1 MLNHLFN
8 FICFLLAN
16 SMTVICFVP
25 LKSSSSIDEMSWLV
39 LLPVLQLF
47 QFLEDMK
54 SDDKVIIFVGKK
66 IV

>member
-1 MLNHLFN
+1 
-8 FICFLLAN
+8 
-16 SMTVICFVP
+16 
-25 LKSSSSIDEMSWLV
+25 MSWLV